1 MNIRKDLYHYKDN
14 KRMIKQ
20 LDDDIAIFRARAEKI
35 TPTYSNDK
43 GGFSLEVHSKVED
56 NAIKII
62 ELENR
67 QQLYINRVKR
77 ADAFLKTLKPYQRTL
92 IRYNL
97 IDHIPYKLLARKEK
111 TTVQNISK
119 IINKA
124 LKEEKWQTKS

>member
-20 LDDDIAIFRARAEKI
+20 IDDDIAIFRARAEKI

-56 NAIKII
+56 NAIKIM
-62 ELENR
+62 ELEKR
-67 QQLYINRVKR
+67 KQTYIRRIDR
-77 ADAFLKTLKPYQRTL
+77 ADAFLKTLKPYQRSL

-111 TTVQNISK
+111 TTIQNISK
-119 IINKA
+119 IINKI
-124 LKEEKWQTKS
+124 LQGEK